1 MRKILLI
8 LLAGTMALGLV
19 ACAASNQP
27 AKPNAQPNTDGTRE
41 APAQKNTDG
50 TQEAPAQ
57 TTDDPQEAPVQMTDG
72 GNLDGGWIRPDSVEL
87 TDDIKALLDKALAG
101 YAGLRIEPCAYL
113 GSQVVA
119 GVNHALVCRVAP
131 VVPNAVETWA
141 IVCLYEDLAGNVEIT
156 ELRDFECPTQISY
169 GTEDGGW
176 GLATTP
182 ELTDAD
188 KALFEKA
195 VEMLTGVSY
204 QPVAL
209 LSLQV
214 VAGYN
219 KCFLCEATGVYP
231 GAETDYAL
239 VYVYE
244 DLDGGAEITEIVDL
258 PDAENASVQIPNP
271 FVDYATLKEAI
282 SAVGFDFAV
291 PEAVDA
297 YPEKVIQVMDGELIQ
312 VIYLNGDERLFVRKA
327 AGSDD
332 ISGDYNVYSESQ
344 TVQIGDYEVTLEG
357 ENGKIHLAKWTKN
370 GYTYAV
376 MPDAPMTVKAMT
388 DLISQIR

>member
-1 MRKILLI
+1 MKKSLIIIL
-8 LLAGTMALGLV
+8 AVTMALALI
-19 ACAASNQP
+19 ACAASNKPTETNSQP
-27 AKPNAQPNTDGTRE
+27 
-41 APAQKNTDG
+41 KNTDD
-50 TQEAPAQ
+50 TKDLPAE
-57 TTDDPQEAPVQMTDG
+57 TTGEELIV
-72 GNLDGGWIRPDSVEL
+72 GGWTRSGSVAITDEIRAL
-87 TDDIKALLDKALAG
+87 LNKALES
-101 YAGLRIEPCAYL
+101 YTGLMIEPCAYL

-119 GVNHALVCRVAP
+119 GMNHALLCRISP
-131 VVPNAVETWA
+131 VVPDAIETWA
-141 IVCLYEDLAGNVEIT
+141 IVCLYEDLQGNVEIT
-156 ELRDFECPTQISY
+156 EIKDFERPTQISY
-169 GTEDGGW
+169 GTESGGW
-176 GLATTP
+176 GLPTTP

-195 VEMLTGVSY
+195 VGEMTGVSY

-231 GAETDYAL
+231 GAETRYAL
-239 VYVYE
+239 VYLSE
-244 DLDGGAEITEIVDL
+244 DLEGGVTLTEIVDL
-258 PDAENASVQIPNP
+258 PDEEAGTVQIPNP
-271 FVDYATLKEAI
+271 FVDYATVKDAI
-282 SAVGFDFAV
+282 SVVGFDFAV
-291 PEAVDA
+291 PDTVEG

-344 TVQIGDYEVTLEG
+344 TVKIGEYNVTLEG
-357 ENGKIHLAKWTKN
+357 ENSEISLAKWTSN

-376 MPDAPMTVKAMT
+376 MPDVPMSVKAMT
-388 DLISQIR
+388 DLISQVR